1 MKKEYLQPIIEIEE
15 YDDVVICSQGYDT
28 LPSNS
33 FVEDEFPEVEF
44 G

>member
-15 YDDVVICSQGYDT
+15 YDDVVFCYYDT
-28 LPSNS
+28 TPSGTDGPY
-33 FVEDEFPEVEF
+33 VEDDFPDL